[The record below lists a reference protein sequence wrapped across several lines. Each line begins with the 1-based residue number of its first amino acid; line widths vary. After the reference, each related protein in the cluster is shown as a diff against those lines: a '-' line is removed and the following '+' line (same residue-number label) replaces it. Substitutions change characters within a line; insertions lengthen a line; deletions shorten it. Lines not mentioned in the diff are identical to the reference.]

1 MAEKEVWLGSVGP
14 FIFDDGDVYPDG
26 SLINLCGLRTNSNV
40 ISTETVTLT
49 NIIIGDGSA
58 GVNPSLDFDGEDN
71 DGSITWMEDEDYFRF
86 DDDVLI
92 PFAEKLYFRDTAIHI
107 GSATDGHLDLTA
119 DTLIDFNSDAIV
131 ESGYDLFFRDSAI
144 SIGSDDDGH
153 LDLDAD
159 TQIDLNQNT
168 AVTGWL
174 SVSVRFYA
182 NGQTGQTGSGDVITQ
197 IRDNAGTV
205 EYKKRTLTFTGGLVT
220 NVGAESGW
228 TAI

>member
-1 MAEKEVWLGSVGP
+1 
-14 FIFDDGDVYPDG
+14 
-26 SLINLCGLRTNSNV
+26 
-40 ISTETVTLT
+40 
-49 NIIIGDGSA
+49 
-58 GVNPSLDFDGEDN
+58 
-71 DGSITWMEDEDYFRF
+71 MEDEDYFRF

-107 GSATDGHLDLTA
+107 GSAT
-119 DTLIDFNSDAIV
+119 
-131 ESGYDLFFRDSAI
+131 
-144 SIGSDDDGH
+144 DGH